1 MNCTEEYIERSRYTP
16 RYGKIECNKVVSGL
30 FILLLLNPF
39 LSIFWH
45 ALYESNSGINS
56 KNRNSERAV
65 KVSNNLE
72 ILPSSTNS
80 IIISGGILGSF
91 INATLTFC
99 FKESISDESFKLG
112 FNQEYLE
119 IRDGLFSSPVLGLG
133 YDEMREYPY
142 FYTES
147 GELFDYRKKPAP
159 SWASRRFYAAWTEG
173 AKAGYYLGPIS
184 DENISRATLAGD
196 VVEFENLTVYYA
208 DSSSRRMGPQLI
220 TVGVEF
226 AHEDGDWSIEH
237 TVNASDEVGVIIET
251 QQIHVPLQHFEPVGR
266 ISIVA
271 LVAMGLFGLG
281 LYVRRKKRSEESHIS
296 KEPSIDIAE

>member
-1 MNCTEEYIERSRYTP
+1 MYGGGFPVRFNRKQISLLGLIMMVFVLVQPYCRHALQYVSFEYAPEEEGFT
-16 RYGKIECNKVVSGL
+16 VVS
-30 FILLLLNPF
+30 
-39 LSIFWH
+39 
-45 ALYESNSGINS
+45 
-56 KNRNSERAV
+56 
-65 KVSNNLE
+65 E
-72 ILPSSTNS
+72 ISVPEHLPSSAIS
-80 IIISGGILGSF
+80 IMVSGGLLGSY
-91 INATLTFC
+91 INATL
-99 FKESISDESFKLG
+99 SFHFIFDDFLSLG
-112 FNQEYLE
+112 FEQEYLE

-142 FYTES
+142 FYTER

-208 DSSSRRMGPQLI
+208 DSSSRRVGPQLI

-226 AHEDGDWSIEH
+226 SHDEGDWSIEH
-237 TVNASDEVGVIIET
+237 TVNASDEVGVTIQT
-251 QQIHVPLQHFEPVGR
+251 QQIHVPLQHFEPVGK

-281 LYVRRKKRSEESHIS
+281 LYVRRKKSIG
-296 KEPSIDIAE
+296 KEDRPSIDVAE

>member
-1 MNCTEEYIERSRYTP
+1 MNCTEEQVERSRY
-16 RYGKIECNKVVSGL
+16 GKQESNKVVSVL

-39 LSIFWH
+39 LSVFWH
-45 ALYESNSGINS
+45 VLHESNGGLHS
-56 KNRNSERAV
+56 KNKNSEGAV
-65 KVSNNLE
+65 GSSNNLGM
-72 ILPSSTNS
+72 LPSSTNS
-80 IIISGGILGSF
+80 IMISGGVIGSF

-159 SWASRRFYAAWTEG
+159 SWASRRFYPAWTEE

-184 DENISRATLAGD
+184 EENISRATLAGD

-208 DSSSRRMGPQLI
+208 DSSSRRVGPQLI

-226 AHEDGDWSIEH
+226 SLEDGDWSIEH
-237 TVNASDEVGVIIET
+237 IVNASDDVGVIIET
-251 QQIHVPLQHFEPVGR
+251 QQIHVPLQHFE
-266 ISIVA
+266 
-271 LVAMGLFGLG
+271 
-281 LYVRRKKRSEESHIS
+281 
-296 KEPSIDIAE
+296 